1 MSRDIASADGF
12 VNRHSLFQIIT
23 SLVPPGA
30 ERLVVHLLEHVDRE
44 RFASVC
50 ICLRNPV
57 GSHLEARVQQLGIPL
72 YFLGKGDKTK

>member
-23 SLVPPGA
+23 SLVPAGA

-44 RFASVC
+44 RFSACV
-50 ICLRNPV
+50 
-57 GSHLEARVQQLGIPL
+57 HLFAPLSAR
-72 YFLGKGDKTK
+72 T